1 MFSFKYNK
9 DFFFL
14 QKCLFLFP
22 YVLLSIHQICAMWQ
36 TLWHNYSNS
45 SQHLYTLYY
54 VTLQNKCSM
63 MIYGHKKTEGS
74 VRILLL
80 RKMELREAL
89 EMIFFKFIME
99 PIFES
104 KISDSIAQILMASY
118 SSNSVSQGRH
128 NYSVTIT

>member
-1 MFSFKYNK
+1 
-9 DFFFL
+9 
-14 QKCLFLFP
+14 
-22 YVLLSIHQICAMWQ
+22 
-36 TLWHNYSNS
+36 
-45 SQHLYTLYY
+45 
-54 VTLQNKCSM
+54 M

-118 SSNSVSQGRH
+118 SSNSVVRS
-128 NYSVTIT
+128 I